1 MISSKI
7 DEFGDVYFEKDI
19 VLKLTCISYDKENL
33 KNIESDI
40 LEVINDKA
48 FDGIAQFEVKEWLI
62 KIWHTEWQLYGLFG
76 RYKRSWI

>member
-1 MISSKI
+1 MNL
-7 DEFGDVYFEKDI
+7 DVYFEKHI

-48 FDGIAQFEVKEWLI
+48 FDGIAQFEVKE
-62 KIWHTEWQLYGLFG
+62 
-76 RYKRSWI
+76 

>member
-7 DEFGDVYFEKDI
+7 DEFGDVYFKKDI

-33 KNIESDI
+33 ENIESDI

-48 FDGIAQFEVKEWLI
+48 FDGIAHFEVKE
-62 KIWHTEWQLYGLFG
+62 
-76 RYKRSWI
+76 

>member
-33 KNIESDI
+33 ENIENDI
-40 LEVINDKA
+40 LEIINDKP
-48 FDGIAQFEVKEWLI
+48 FDGIARFEVKND
-62 KIWHTEWQLYGLFG
+62 
-76 RYKRSWI
+76 